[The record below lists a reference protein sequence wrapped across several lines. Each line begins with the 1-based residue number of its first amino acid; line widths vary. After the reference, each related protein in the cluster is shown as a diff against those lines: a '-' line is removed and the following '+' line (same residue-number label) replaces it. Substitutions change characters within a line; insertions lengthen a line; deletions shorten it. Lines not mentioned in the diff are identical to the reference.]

1 MWISPNLGGA
11 SQVLDSYPRSSTS
24 TPAYWPPPS
33 TRSVTH
39 QCRTPEMWRRAMSP
53 AVYVQ
58 TNDATGNDVIVFSRA
73 ADGALAPLGRY
84 STGGRG
90 TGLPHLASAG
100 SVVLS
105 DDGRWLLVVN
115 AGSDELS
122 LFAVQPDGLR
132 LADRADSGGSKPTSV
147 AVRGTLVYVLNNG
160 TPSISG
166 FTLADGKLTELG
178 GSTRPLS
185 SADADPAQVSFTADG
200 RVLIVTE
207 RGTNTISSY
216 LIDEHGYAQH
226 QATIEA
232 SGQTPYGFGLT
243 ADGSLIVSEAFGGA
257 TGAAAAS
264 CYAVSGA
271 GELTM
276 VSGSVGDTRSEVCWV
291 ALTKDDRFAYVTNFG
306 DGTVSCYE
314 ISADRSLRLHE
325 PVAGS
330 TGQGEKGIR
339 DEAISGDGRYLYAI
353 DADAQKLCG
362 WAVGQGG
369 QLTPVGEFGGV
380 PDTVAGLASS

>member
-1 MWISPNLGGA
+1 
-11 SQVLDSYPRSSTS
+11 
-24 TPAYWPPPS
+24 
-33 TRSVTH
+33 
-39 QCRTPEMWRRAMSP
+39 MSP

-58 TNDATGNDVIVFSRA
+58 ANDATANEVIAFNRA
-73 ADGALAPLGRY
+73 ENGALAPLGRY
-84 STGGRG
+84 PAGGRG
-90 TGLPHLASAG
+90 TGVPHLASAG

-132 LADRADSGGSKPTSV
+132 LAGRAGSGGSNPTSV
-147 AVRGTLVYVLNNG
+147 AIGGTLVYVLNNG
-160 TPSISG
+160 TPNISG
-166 FTLADGKLTELG
+166 FHIADGKLTELG

-185 SADADPAQVSFTADG
+185 SADADPAQVSFTPDG
-200 RVLIVTE
+200 RVLIASE
-207 RGTNTISSY
+207 RGTSTISSY
-216 LIDEHGYAQH
+216 LIDQDGYAQNP
-226 QATIEA
+226 ATIKS

-257 TGAAAAS
+257 PGAAAAS
-264 CYAVSGA
+264 CYAVSGS
-271 GELTM
+271 GELTL

-314 ISADRSLRLHE
+314 ITADRSLRLHE

-339 DEAISGDGRYLYAI
+339 DEAISADGRYLYAI

-362 WAVGQGG
+362 WAVCEGG
-369 QLTPVGEFGGV
+369 QLRPAGEFDGV
-380 PDTVAGLASS
+380 PDTVTGLAAS

>member
-1 MWISPNLGGA
+1 
-11 SQVLDSYPRSSTS
+11 
-24 TPAYWPPPS
+24 
-33 TRSVTH
+33 
-39 QCRTPEMWRRAMSP
+39 MSP

-58 TNDATGNDVIVFSRA
+58 TNDATDNQVIVFSRV
-73 ADGALAPLGRY
+73 ADGALAPAGRY

-132 LADRADSGGSKPTSV
+132 LADRVRSGGSKPTSV
-147 AVRGTLVYVLNNG
+147 AVSGTLVYVLNNG
-160 TPSISG
+160 TPNICG
-166 FTLADGKLTELG
+166 FNLTDGKLAALA

-185 SADADPAQVSFTADG
+185 GADADPAQISFTPGG
-200 RVLIVTE
+200 RALIATE

-216 LIDEHGYAQH
+216 VLDQRGYAQGPT
-226 QATIEA
+226 TIKS

-243 ADGSLIVSEAFGGA
+243 KAGSLIVSEAFGGA
-257 TGAAAAS
+257 IGAAAAS
-264 CYAVSGA
+264 SYAVSVA
-271 GELTM
+271 GDLTM

-306 DGTVSCYE
+306 DRTVSCYE
-314 ISADRSLRLHE
+314 ITPDGSLKLHD

-330 TGQGEKGIR
+330 AGQGGKGLR

-353 DADAQKLCG
+353 DADAQKLVG
-362 WAVGQGG
+362 WAVGQDG
-369 QLTPVGEFGGV
+369 QLTPAGEHDGV
-380 PDTVAGLASS
+380 PDTVAGLAAS

>member
-1 MWISPNLGGA
+1 MA
-11 SQVLDSYPRSSTS
+11 
-24 TPAYWPPPS
+24 PA
-33 TRSVTH
+33 
-39 QCRTPEMWRRAMSP
+39 A
-53 AVYVQ
+53 YVQ
-58 TNDATGNDVIVFSRA
+58 TNDATGNEVIAFSRTE
-73 ADGALAPLGRY
+73 GGSLAPLGRY

-90 TGLPHLASAG
+90 TGSPHLASAG

-105 DDGRWLLVVN
+105 NDGRWLLVVN

-132 LADRADSGGSKPTSV
+132 LADRAGSGGSKPTSV
-147 AVRGTLVYVLNNG
+147 AVSGTLVYVLNNG

-166 FTLADGKLTELG
+166 FHLTAGKLTALP

-200 RVLIVTE
+200 RVLIATE
-207 RGTNTISSY
+207 RGTNAISSY
-216 LIDEHGYAQH
+216 LIGEDGYPQGPT
-226 QATIEA
+226 TIKS
-232 SGQTPYGFGLT
+232 SGQTPYGFGVT

-257 TGAAAAS
+257 TGAAATS
-264 CYAVSGA
+264 SYAVSGA

-291 ALTKDDRFAYVTNFG
+291 TLTKDDRFAYVTNFG

-314 ISADRSLRLHE
+314 ITADRSLRLHE

-330 TGQGEKGIR
+330 ARQGEKSIR

-353 DADAQKLCG
+353 DPDAQKLFG
-362 WAVGQGG
+362 WAVGQDG

-380 PDTVAGLASS
+380 PGTVAGLAAS

>member
-1 MWISPNLGGA
+1 
-11 SQVLDSYPRSSTS
+11 
-24 TPAYWPPPS
+24 
-33 TRSVTH
+33 
-39 QCRTPEMWRRAMSP
+39 MSP

-58 TNDATGNDVIVFSRA
+58 TNDATGNEVIAFSRTGG
-73 ADGALAPLGRY
+73 GALAPLGRY

-90 TGLPHLASAG
+90 TGSPHLASAG
-100 SVVLS
+100 SIVLS

-132 LADRADSGGSKPTSV
+132 LADRTGSGGSKPTSV
-147 AVRGTLVYVLNNG
+147 AVSGALVYVLNNG

-166 FTLADGKLTELG
+166 LHLADGKLTGLP

-185 SADADPAQVSFTADG
+185 SVDADPAQASFTTDG
-200 RVLIVTE
+200 SVLIVTE

-216 LIDEHGYAQH
+216 LIDQRGYAQGPVP
-226 QATIEA
+226 IKS
-232 SGQTPYGFGLT
+232 SGQTPYGFDLT

-264 CYAVSGA
+264 SYAVSGT

-276 VSGSVGDTRSEVCWV
+276 ISGSVGDTRSEVCWV

-314 ISADRSLRLHE
+314 ISPDRSLSLHD

-330 TGQGEKGIR
+330 ARQGEKGLR

-353 DADAQKLCG
+353 DADAQKLVA

-369 QLTPVGEFGGV
+369 QLTRVGEFEGV
-380 PDTVAGLASS
+380 PDTVAGLAAS

>member
-1 MWISPNLGGA
+1 MAPG
-11 SQVLDSYPRSSTS
+11 
-24 TPAYWPPPS
+24 
-33 TRSVTH
+33 
-39 QCRTPEMWRRAMSP
+39 
-53 AVYVQ
+53 VYVQ
-58 TNDATGNDVIVFSRA
+58 TNDGTANEVIAFSRA
-73 ADGALAPLGRY
+73 EDGTLAPLGRY

-90 TGLPHLASAG
+90 TGSPHLASAG

-105 DDGRWLLVVN
+105 DDGQWLLVVN

-132 LADRADSGGSKPTSV
+132 LAGRAGSGGSKPTSV
-147 AVRGTLVYVLNNG
+147 AVRGALVYVLNNG
-160 TPSISG
+160 TPNITG
-166 FTLADGKLTELG
+166 FTAADGKLTALAD
-178 GSTRPLS
+178 SARPLS
-185 SADADPAQVSFTADG
+185 GADADPAQVSFTADG
-200 RVLIVTE
+200 RTLIATE
-207 RGTNTISSY
+207 RGTNSISTY
-216 LIDEHGYAQH
+216 GIGDHGYAQGPT
-226 QATIEA
+226 TIKS

-257 TGAAAAS
+257 TGAAATS
-264 CYAVSGA
+264 SYAVSGT

-306 DGTVSCYE
+306 DGTVSSYE
-314 ISADRSLRLHE
+314 ITADRSLRLHD

-330 TGQGEKGIR
+330 AGQGEKGIR

-353 DADAQKLCG
+353 HADAQKLCG
-362 WAVGQGG
+362 WAVGQDG

-380 PDTVAGLASS
+380 PDTVAGLAAG

>member
-1 MWISPNLGGA
+1 
-11 SQVLDSYPRSSTS
+11 
-24 TPAYWPPPS
+24 
-33 TRSVTH
+33 
-39 QCRTPEMWRRAMSP
+39 MSP

-58 TNDATGNDVIVFSRA
+58 TNDATGNEVIAFSRTQ
-73 ADGALAPLGRY
+73 DGALAPLGRY

-90 TGLPHLASAG
+90 TGSPHLASAG

-105 DDGRWLLVVN
+105 DDDRWLLVVN

-122 LFAVQPDGLR
+122 LFAVQPDGLQ
-132 LADRADSGGSKPTSV
+132 LAGRTGSGGSKPTSV
-147 AVRGTLVYVLNNG
+147 AVSGALVYVLNNG

-166 FTLADGKLTELG
+166 FRLADGKLTEIPA
-178 GSTRPLS
+178 STRKLS
-185 SADADPAQVSFTADG
+185 SADADPAQVSLTADG
-200 RVLIVTE
+200 TMLIVTE
-207 RGTNTISSY
+207 RGTDTISSY
-216 LIDEHGYAQH
+216 LIDEHGQAQGP
-226 QATIEA
+226 ATIKS
-232 SGQTPYGFGLT
+232 SGQTTYGFGLT
-243 ADGSLIVSEAFGGA
+243 ADGYLIVSEAFGGT

-264 CYAVSGA
+264 SYAVSGA

-291 ALTKDDRFAYVTNFG
+291 ALSKDDRFAYVTNFG

-314 ISADRSLRLHE
+314 ITADRSLRLHE

-330 TGQGEKGIR
+330 TRPGEKGVR

-353 DADAQKLCG
+353 DPDAQKLFG
-362 WAVGQGG
+362 WAVSQGG

-380 PDTVAGLASS
+380 PGTVAGLAAS

>member
-1 MWISPNLGGA
+1 
-11 SQVLDSYPRSSTS
+11 
-24 TPAYWPPPS
+24 
-33 TRSVTH
+33 
-39 QCRTPEMWRRAMSP
+39 MSP

-58 TNDATGNDVIVFSRA
+58 TNDAAGNEVIAFSRA
-73 ADGALAPLGRY
+73 EDGALAPQGRY
-84 STGGRG
+84 FTGGRG
-90 TGLPHLASAG
+90 TGTPHLASAG

-115 AGSDELS
+115 AGSDDLS

-132 LADRADSGGSKPTSV
+132 LAGRAGSGGRKPTSV
-147 AVRGTLVYVLNNG
+147 AVRGALVYVLNNG

-166 FTLADGKLTELG
+166 FHLADGTLAAIPAA
-178 GSTRPLS
+178 TRPLS
-185 SADADPAQVSFTADG
+185 SAGADPAQVSFTADG
-200 RVLIVTE
+200 TVLIVTE
-207 RGTNTISSY
+207 RGTDTISRY
-216 LIDEHGYAQH
+216 LIDERGQAQGP
-226 QATIEA
+226 ATIK
-232 SGQTPYGFGLT
+232 SWGQTPYGFALT

-257 TGAAAAS
+257 AGAAAAS
-264 CYAVSGA
+264 SYAVSGA

-314 ISADRSLRLHE
+314 ITADRSLRLHE

-330 TGQGEKGIR
+330 TRQGEKGIR

-353 DADAQKLCG
+353 DADAQKLFG
-362 WAVGQGG
+362 WVVGQGG

-380 PDTVAGLASS
+380 PGTVAGLAAS

>member
-1 MWISPNLGGA
+1 
-11 SQVLDSYPRSSTS
+11 
-24 TPAYWPPPS
+24 
-33 TRSVTH
+33 
-39 QCRTPEMWRRAMSP
+39 MSP

-58 TNDATGNDVIVFSRA
+58 TNDATANEVIAFSRTGT
-73 ADGALAPLGRY
+73 GALAPLGRY

-90 TGLPHLASAG
+90 TGSPHLASAG

-132 LADRADSGGSKPTSV
+132 PDGLRLADRAGSGGSKPTSA
-147 AVRGTLVYVLNNG
+147 AVSGALVYVLNNG

-166 FTLADGKLTELG
+166 FRIADGKLTAIPD
-178 GSTRPLS
+178 STRPLS
-185 SADADPAQVSFTADG
+185 SADADPAQVLFTADG
-200 RVLIVTE
+200 TVLIVTE
-207 RGTNTISSY
+207 RGTDTISSY
-216 LIDEHGYAQH
+216 VIDERGYAQGP
-226 QATIEA
+226 ATIKS

-243 ADGSLIVSEAFGGA
+243 ADGSLIVSEAFGGT

-264 CYAVSGA
+264 SYAVSGA

-291 ALTKDDRFAYVTNFG
+291 ALSKDDRFAYVTNFG
-306 DGTVSCYE
+306 DGTVSSYE
-314 ISADRSLRLHE
+314 ITADRSLRLCD
-325 PVAGS
+325 PVAASAGR
-330 TGQGEKGIR
+330 GEKGIR

-353 DADAQKLCG
+353 HADAQKLFG
-362 WAVGQGG
+362 WAVGRGG
-369 QLTPVGEFGGV
+369 QLTPVGEYGGV
-380 PDTVAGLASS
+380 PDTVAGLAAS

>member
-1 MWISPNLGGA
+1 
-11 SQVLDSYPRSSTS
+11 
-24 TPAYWPPPS
+24 
-33 TRSVTH
+33 
-39 QCRTPEMWRRAMSP
+39 MSP

-58 TNDATGNDVIVFSRA
+58 TNDATGNEVIAFSRA
-73 ADGALAPLGRY
+73 EDGALAPLGRY

-90 TGLPHLASAG
+90 TGVRHLASAG

-122 LFAVQPDGLR
+122 VFAVQPDGLR
-132 LADRADSGGSKPTSV
+132 LADRAGSGGSKPTSV

-216 LIDEHGYAQH
+216 LIDEHGYAQNP
-226 QATIEA
+226 ATIKS

-291 ALTKDDRFAYVTNFG
+291 ALTNDDRFAYMTNFG

-330 TGQGEKGIR
+330 TGQGEKGVR
-339 DEAISGDGRYLYAI
+339 DEAISRDGRYLYAI
-353 DADAQKLCG
+353 DADTQKLCG
-362 WAVGQGG
+362 WAVGQNG
-369 QLTPVGEFGGV
+369 QLKPVGEFSGV
-380 PDTVAGLASS
+380 PSTVAGLAAS

>member
-1 MWISPNLGGA
+1 
-11 SQVLDSYPRSSTS
+11 
-24 TPAYWPPPS
+24 
-33 TRSVTH
+33 
-39 QCRTPEMWRRAMSP
+39 MSP

-58 TNDATGNDVIVFSRA
+58 TNDATANEVIAFSRTG
-73 ADGALAPLGRY
+73 DGALAPQGRY
-84 STGGRG
+84 PTGGRG

-132 LADRADSGGSKPTSV
+132 LADRAGSGGSKPTSV
-147 AVRGTLVYVLNNG
+147 AVSGALVYVLNNG
-160 TPSISG
+160 TPNISG
-166 FTLADGKLTELG
+166 FRIADGKLAAIPA
-178 GSTRPLS
+178 SARSLS
-185 SADADPAQVSFTADG
+185 SADADPAQVSFSADG
-200 RVLIVTE
+200 TVLIVTE
-207 RGTNTISSY
+207 RGTDTISSY
-216 LIDEHGYAQH
+216 LIDERGQAQGPT
-226 QATIEA
+226 TIKS

-257 TGAAAAS
+257 SGAAAAS
-264 CYAVSGA
+264 SYAVSGA
-271 GELTM
+271 GGLTM

-291 ALTKDDRFAYVTNFG
+291 MLSKDDRFAYVTNFG

-314 ISADRSLRLHE
+314 ITADRSLRLRD

-330 TGQGEKGIR
+330 TRQGEKGVR
-339 DEAISGDGRYLYAI
+339 DGAISGDGRYLYAI

-362 WAVGQGG
+362 WAVGRGG
-369 QLTPVGEFGGV
+369 QLTPVGEVGGV
-380 PDTVAGLASS
+380 PGTVAGLAAS